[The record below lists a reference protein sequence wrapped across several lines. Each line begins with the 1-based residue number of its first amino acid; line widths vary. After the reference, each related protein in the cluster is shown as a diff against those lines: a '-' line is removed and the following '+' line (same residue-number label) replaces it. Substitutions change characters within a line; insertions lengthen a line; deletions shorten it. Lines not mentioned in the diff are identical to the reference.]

1 MGVRTEDVSVTTVDQ
16 GRPQRVRKETYTTA
30 ALPFPSSH
38 ITRYLDRWRKD
49 FRSTLLDWAGTGENP
64 YGTNTIMRQAVK
76 QTWYEVFPEL
86 KVKWKSDSN
95 VILGVVSG
103 YVPTSIYSHLTDHF
117 IKSETLL
124 NSWRSEMGKATLCT
138 LGEIFSEKYD
148 NIDSRIAYVA
158 HGLDKK
164 NGYNY
169 VYANPEAQV
178 RWIHYFSL
186 RYSHT
191 LSQTGKG
198 VFQSDIILRTFAWHL
213 KQVQYA
219 RSDWGGQPI
228 GAMALGTA
236 AVS

>member
-1 MGVRTEDVSVTTVDQ
+1 MQCVAMSCVERLISVRTEDVSVTTVDQ

-86 KVKWKSDSN
+86 KAKWKSDSN

-124 NSWRSEMGKATLCT
+124 NSWRSEMRKAALRT

-164 NGYNY
+164 KWIQLRVCESRGSGALDSLLFTSLFS
-169 VYANPEAQV
+169 YAFTD
-178 RWIHYFSL
+178 R
-186 RYSHT
+186 
-191 LSQTGKG
+191 
-198 VFQSDIILRTFAWHL
+198 
-213 KQVQYA
+213 
-219 RSDWGGQPI
+219 
-228 GAMALGTA
+228 
-236 AVS
+236 